1 MENSVMHWFFFM
13 IFLILT
19 LVFIWDGKDSFSKK
33 QWFTTGLL
41 LVAVLI
47 ATVVIS
53 VIFKWLSQSFSMFS
67 IVTAKQYSVIFS
79 MSLLC
84 MWGLK
89 VVVVLLC
96 TLFSGIM
103 EGHRTHNS
111 ANYEKLSSI
120 SGKVAPGLL
129 IVVKGSVSVGTFL
142 IFSGL
147 WLK

>member
-1 MENSVMHWFFFM
+1 MHWFFFT
-13 IFLILT
+13 IFLIMT

-96 TLFSGIM
+96 TIFSGIM
-103 EGHRTHNS
+103 DVHRIHNP
-111 ANYEKLSSI
+111 ANYERLSSI

-129 IVVKGSVSVGTFL
+129 IVVKGSVSVGSFL

>member
-1 MENSVMHWFFFM
+1 MHWFFFT
-13 IFLILT
+13 IFLIMT
-19 LVFIWDGKDSFSKK
+19 LVFIWDGKDCFSKK
-33 QWFTTGLL
+33 QWLTTGIL

-53 VIFKWLSQSFSMFS
+53 VAFKWLSQSFSIFS

-103 EGHRTHNS
+103 DAHRIHNP
-111 ANYEKLSSI
+111 ANYERLSSI

-129 IVVKGSVSVGTFL
+129 FIVKGSVSVGSFL
-142 IFSGL
+142 MFSGL